1 MYVCM
6 FLKKSQFPKTVAQRQ
21 KKTKVVFLQKK
32 DERKKVD
39 VNWKASHSDA
49 DGKQENMAGYFN
61 GALPIPL
68 SLTESHTRRE
78 QNNKYSSRSAQQL
91 LVALNNQ

>member
-1 MYVCM
+1 
-6 FLKKSQFPKTVAQRQ
+6 VAQR
-21 KKTKVVFLQKK
+21 QKK

-61 GALPIPL
+61 DALPIPL
-68 SLTESHTRRE
+68 SHTPEESRIIST
-78 QNNKYSSRSAQQL
+78 
-91 LVALNNQ
+91 LVGQLNNYWSLSTTNNATLQE